1 MFLFEYATV
10 AKTVAKDF
18 ESNCVCED
26 KAVFKM
32 VAEEGFEP
40 PTFGL
45 WVIVEYLVLSWVYLY

>member
-1 MFLFEYATV
+1 MNIIKFEYATV
-10 AKTVAKDF
+10 AQNVAQDF

-32 VAEEGFEP
+32 VAEEVFDP

-45 WVIVEYLVLSWVYLY
+45 